1 MARPSGWVAVIL
13 AVCLLSLAGC
23 SRRQAAVT
31 SARPVPASA
40 LELGPDLASLP
51 GNTFQVTLSERVV
64 RMEREDF
71 RKSIRSIST
80 DNTTLVFDPTDAA
93 AARLSQGSIL
103 FIPGF
108 AVRKVAVVTRQAGN
122 IVVVTEDPTLPEVI
136 KNGKIQWAAPV
147 KFAQVRQQ
155 QRADLAIS
163 PDRTAFAR
171 LTGALQPTVYA
182 AAPASLSGEADGWN
196 YKLSAT
202 PEPDKLNLELMVSR
216 EYNGVVITVNGSGY
230 VQNFETAATILVQDS
245 SLKYFDFKNTNLNGM
260 VNFGWQAA
268 KNEKGV
274 EAAEQRIKLPSS
286 FSIPLPIGGLPFSL
300 EVSEALLIHPAFT
313 GGGEVARGR
322 FRVEYN
328 GVQGFN
334 FKEGN
339 VEQDGQAGGDGS
351 IVDNFSL
358 APLAPVGFVAAV
370 AMPRIELKLGTD
382 TVFQVV
388 KQFVPSTLADAAL
401 NLVKSSPLGKFLNDA
416 VSDKLKTTGAAY
428 AQLVISTSTIA
439 AGVGSL
445 IPCQKAMLISTI
457 SVGANA
463 TLLGKDKGKV
473 SKDVFRQEKKIVVPP
488 TKSCDV

>member
-1 MARPSGWVAVIL
+1 MGCRTRWVAVIL
-13 AVCLLSLAGC
+13 AVCLLSLSGC

-31 SARPVPASA
+31 SARPVPAA
-40 LELGPDLASLP
+40 VLELGPDLASLP
-51 GNTFQVTLSERVV
+51 GNSFQVTYSDRVV

-71 RKSIRSIST
+71 RKSIRSVST
-80 DNTTLVFDPTDAA
+80 DNTTLVFDPSDAA
-93 AARLSQGSIL
+93 AARLTQGSIL

-108 AVRKVAVVTRQAGN
+108 AVRKAAVVTKQDGN

-136 KNGKIQWAAPV
+136 KNGKIQWTAPI

-155 QRADLAIS
+155 QRASVAIPRDSSRFQRLAS
-163 PDRTAFAR
+163 S
-171 LTGALQPTVYA
+171 LQPTVYA
-182 AAPASLSGEADGWN
+182 AGGLSGETDGWKYN
-196 YKLSAT
+196 LAAN
-202 PEPDKLNLELMVSR
+202 PQPDKLNLELMVSR

-230 VQNFETAATILVQDS
+230 VQNFETAATMLVQDS

-286 FSIPLPIGGLPFSL
+286 FSIPMPIGGLPFSL

-328 GVQGFN
+328 GVQGFS

-358 APLAPVGFVAAV
+358 APIAPVGFVAAV

-388 KQFVPSTLADAAL
+388 KQFVPSTVADAAL
-401 NLVKSSPLGKFLNDA
+401 NLVKSSPLGKFLNDT

-439 AGVGSL
+439 AGAGSL

-473 SKDVFRQEKKIVVPP
+473 TKDVFRQEKKIVVPP

>member
-1 MARPSGWVAVIL
+1 MGCRTRWVAVIL
-13 AVCLLSLAGC
+13 AVCLLSLSGC

-31 SARPVPASA
+31 SARPVPAA
-40 LELGPDLASLP
+40 VLELGPDLASLP
-51 GNTFQVTLSERVV
+51 GNSFQVTYSDRVV

-71 RKSIRSIST
+71 RKSIRSVST
-80 DNTTLVFDPTDAA
+80 DNTTLVFDPSDAA
-93 AARLSQGSIL
+93 AARLTQGSIL

-108 AVRKVAVVTRQAGN
+108 AVRKVAVVTKQDGN

-136 KNGKIQWAAPV
+136 KNGKIQWTAPI

-155 QRADLAIS
+155 QRASVAIPRDSSRFQRLAS
-163 PDRTAFAR
+163 S
-171 LTGALQPTVYA
+171 LQPTVYA
-182 AAPASLSGEADGWN
+182 AGGLSGETDGWKYN
-196 YKLSAT
+196 LAAN
-202 PEPDKLNLELMVSR
+202 PQPDKLNLELMVSR

-230 VQNFETAATILVQDS
+230 VQNFETAATMLVQDS

-286 FSIPLPIGGLPFSL
+286 FSIPMPIGGLPFSL

-328 GVQGFN
+328 GVQGFS

-358 APLAPVGFVAAV
+358 APIAPVGFVAAV

-388 KQFVPSTLADAAL
+388 KQFVPSTVADAAL
-401 NLVKSSPLGKFLNDA
+401 NLVKSSPLGKFLNDT

-439 AGVGSL
+439 AGAGSL

>member
-1 MARPSGWVAVIL
+1 MGSRARWVAVTSVIF
-13 AVCLLSLAGC
+13 LLFLSGC
-23 SRRQAAVT
+23 SRRQAAIT
-31 SARPVPASA
+31 QARPVPPAA

-51 GNTFQVTLSERVV
+51 GNSFTVSYSDRVV
-64 RMEREDF
+64 RMERDDF
-71 RKSIRSIST
+71 RKSIRSVST
-80 DNTTLVFDPTDAA
+80 DNTTLVFDPSDAA
-93 AARLSQGSIL
+93 AARLTQGSIL

-108 AVRKVAVVTRQAGN
+108 AVRKVAVATKQDGN
-122 IVVVTEDPTLPEVI
+122 IVVVTEDATLPEVI
-136 KNGKIQWAAPV
+136 KNGKIQWTAPV

-155 QRADLAIS
+155 QRAGLAVPQVDS
-163 PDRTAFAR
+163 RHES
-171 LTGALQPTVYA
+171 LTTMLQPTVYA
-182 AAPASLSGEADGWN
+182 AGGLSGETDGWKYN
-196 YKLSAT
+196 LAAN
-202 PEPDKLNLELMVSR
+202 PGPDKLNLELMVSR

-230 VQNFETAATILVQDS
+230 VQNFETAATMLVQDS

-286 FSIPLPIGGLPFSL
+286 FSIPMPIGGLPFSL

-328 GVQGFN
+328 GVQGFS

-358 APLAPVGFVAAV
+358 APIAPVGFVAAV

-388 KQFVPSTLADAAL
+388 KQFVPSTVADAAL
-401 NLVKSSPLGKFLNDA
+401 NLVKSSPLGKFLNNT

-439 AGVGSL
+439 AGAGSL

>member
-1 MARPSGWVAVIL
+1 MGCRTRWVAVIL
-13 AVCLLSLAGC
+13 VVGLLFLSSC
-23 SRRQAAVT
+23 SRRQAGLA
-31 SARPVPASA
+31 SARPVPAAA

-51 GNTFQVTLSERVV
+51 GNTFQVTYSDRVV

-71 RKSIRSIST
+71 RKSIRSVST
-80 DNTTLVFDPTDAA
+80 DNTTLVFDPSDAA

-108 AVRKVAVVTRQAGN
+108 ALRKVAVVTRQDGN
-122 IVVVTEDPTLPEVI
+122 IVAVTEDPTLPEVI
-136 KNGKIQWAAPV
+136 KNGKIQWTAQV

-155 QRADLAIS
+155 RAGEAIPRDASRFQRLARS
-163 PDRTAFAR
+163 
-171 LTGALQPTVYA
+171 LQPTVYA
-182 AAPASLSGEADGWN
+182 AEAAGLSGEADGWS

-216 EYNGVVITVNGSGY
+216 EYKGVVITVNGSGY
-230 VQNFETAATILVQDS
+230 VQNFETAATMLVQDS

-286 FSIPLPIGGLPFSL
+286 FSIPMPIGGLPFSL

-328 GVQGFN
+328 GVQGFS

-358 APLAPVGFVAAV
+358 SPIAPVGFVAAV

-388 KQFVPSTLADAAL
+388 KQFVPSTIADAAL
-401 NLVKSSPLGKFLNDA
+401 NLVKSSPLGKLLSNT

-439 AGVGSL
+439 AGAGSL

>member
-1 MARPSGWVAVIL
+1 MGCRTRWVAVIL
-13 AVCLLSLAGC
+13 PVCLLCLSGC

-31 SARPVPASA
+31 SARPVPATA

-51 GNTFQVTLSERVV
+51 GNTFQVTYSDRVV

-71 RKSIRSIST
+71 RKSIRSVST
-80 DNTTLVFDPTDAA
+80 DNTTLVFDPSDAA
-93 AARLSQGSIL
+93 AARLTQGSIL

-108 AVRKVAVVTRQAGN
+108 AVRKVAVVTKQDGN

-136 KNGKIQWAAPV
+136 KDGKIQWTAPI

-155 QRADLAIS
+155 QRASVAIPRDSSRFQRLAS
-163 PDRTAFAR
+163 S
-171 LTGALQPTVYA
+171 LQPTVYA
-182 AAPASLSGEADGWN
+182 AGGLSGETDGWKYN
-196 YKLSAT
+196 LAAN
-202 PEPDKLNLELMVSR
+202 PQPDKLNLELMVSR

-230 VQNFETAATILVQDS
+230 VQNFETAATMLVQDS

-286 FSIPLPIGGLPFSL
+286 FSIPMPIGGLPFSL

-328 GVQGFN
+328 GVQGFS

-358 APLAPVGFVAAV
+358 APIAPVGFVAAV

-388 KQFVPSTLADAAL
+388 KQFVPSTVADAAL
-401 NLVKSSPLGKFLNDA
+401 NLVKSSPLGKFLNDT

-439 AGVGSL
+439 AGAGSL

>member
-1 MARPSGWVAVIL
+1 MGYSTRWVAVVL
-13 AVCLLSLAGC
+13 AVWLLCLSGC
-23 SRRQAAVT
+23 SRRQVAVT
-31 SARPVPASA
+31 SARTVPPAA
-40 LELGPDLASLP
+40 LELGPDLASQP
-51 GNTFQVTLSERVV
+51 GNTFQVTYSDRVV
-64 RMEREDF
+64 RMDREDF
-71 RKSIRSIST
+71 RKSIRSVST
-80 DNTTLVFDPTDAA
+80 DNSTLVFGPSDAA
-93 AARLSQGSIL
+93 AARLTQGSIL

-108 AVRKVAVVTRQAGN
+108 AVRKVAVVTKQDGN
-122 IVVVTEDPTLPEVI
+122 IVVVTEDPTLPEII
-136 KNGKIQWAAPV
+136 KNGKIQWTAPV

-155 QRADLAIS
+155 QRASGVTSRSGSRFQRLAS
-163 PDRTAFAR
+163 S
-171 LTGALQPTVYA
+171 LQPTVYA
-182 AAPASLSGEADGWN
+182 AEAGGLSGEADGWN
-196 YKLSAT
+196 YKLNAT

-230 VQNFETAATILVQDS
+230 VQNFETAATMLVQDS

-268 KNEKGV
+268 KKEKGV

-286 FSIPLPIGGLPFSL
+286 FSIPMPIGGLPFSL

-328 GVQGFN
+328 GVQGFS

-358 APLAPVGFVAAV
+358 APIAPVGFVAAV
-370 AMPRIELKLGTD
+370 AMPRIELKLGSN

-388 KQFVPSTLADAAL
+388 KQFVPSTIADAAL
-401 NLVKSSPLGKFLNDA
+401 NLVKSSPLGKFLNNTA
-416 VSDKLKTTGAAY
+416 SDKLKTTGAAY

-463 TLLGKDKGKV
+463 TILGKDKGQV

>member
-1 MARPSGWVAVIL
+1 MGCRTRWVAVIL
-13 AVCLLSLAGC
+13 GVCLLCLSGC

-31 SARPVPASA
+31 SARPVPATA

-51 GNTFQVTLSERVV
+51 GNTFQVTYSDRVV
-64 RMEREDF
+64 RMERDDF
-71 RKSIRSIST
+71 RKSIRSVST
-80 DNTTLVFDPTDAA
+80 DNTTLVFDPSDAA
-93 AARLSQGSIL
+93 AARLTQGSIL

-108 AVRKVAVVTRQAGN
+108 AVRKAAVVTKQDGN

-136 KNGKIQWAAPV
+136 KDGKIQWTAPI

-155 QRADLAIS
+155 QRASVAIPRDSSRFQRLAS
-163 PDRTAFAR
+163 S
-171 LTGALQPTVYA
+171 LQPTVYA
-182 AAPASLSGEADGWN
+182 AGGLSGETDGWKYN
-196 YKLSAT
+196 LAAN
-202 PEPDKLNLELMVSR
+202 PQPDKLNLELMVSR

-230 VQNFETAATILVQDS
+230 VQNFETAATMLVQDS

-286 FSIPLPIGGLPFSL
+286 FSIPMPIGGLPFSL

-328 GVQGFN
+328 GVQGFS

-358 APLAPVGFVAAV
+358 APIAPVGFVAAV

-388 KQFVPSTLADAAL
+388 KQFVPSTVADAAL
-401 NLVKSSPLGKFLNDA
+401 NLVKSSPLGKFLNDT

-439 AGVGSL
+439 AGAGSL

>member
-1 MARPSGWVAVIL
+1 MGCRTRWVAVIL
-13 AVCLLSLAGC
+13 AVCLLSLSGC

-31 SARPVPASA
+31 SARPVPAVA

-51 GNTFQVTLSERVV
+51 GNTFQVTYSDRVV

-71 RKSIRSIST
+71 RKSIRSVST
-80 DNTTLVFDPTDAA
+80 DNTTLVFDPSDAA
-93 AARLSQGSIL
+93 AARLTQGSIL

-108 AVRKVAVVTRQAGN
+108 AVRKVAVVTKQDGN

-136 KNGKIQWAAPV
+136 KNGKIQWTAPI

-155 QRADLAIS
+155 QRASVAIPRDSSRFQRLAS
-163 PDRTAFAR
+163 S
-171 LTGALQPTVYA
+171 LQPTVYA
-182 AAPASLSGEADGWN
+182 AGGLSGETDGWKYN
-196 YKLSAT
+196 LAAN
-202 PEPDKLNLELMVSR
+202 PQPDKLNLELMVSR

-230 VQNFETAATILVQDS
+230 VQNFETAATMLVQDS

-286 FSIPLPIGGLPFSL
+286 FSIPMPIGGLPFSL

-328 GVQGFN
+328 GVQGFS

-358 APLAPVGFVAAV
+358 APIAPVGFVAAV

-388 KQFVPSTLADAAL
+388 KQFVPSTVADAAL
-401 NLVKSSPLGKFLNDA
+401 NLVKSSPLGKFLNDT

-439 AGVGSL
+439 AGAGSL

>member
-1 MARPSGWVAVIL
+1 MGCRTRWVAVIL
-13 AVCLLSLAGC
+13 AVCLLSLSGC

-31 SARPVPASA
+31 SARPVPAVV

-51 GNTFQVTLSERVV
+51 GNTFQVTYSDRVV

-71 RKSIRSIST
+71 RKSIRSVST
-80 DNTTLVFDPTDAA
+80 DNTTLVFDPSDAA
-93 AARLSQGSIL
+93 AARLTQGSIL

-108 AVRKVAVVTRQAGN
+108 AVRKAAVVTKQDGN

-136 KNGKIQWAAPV
+136 KDGKIQWTAPI

-155 QRADLAIS
+155 QRASVAIPRDSSRFQRLAS
-163 PDRTAFAR
+163 S
-171 LTGALQPTVYA
+171 LQPTVYA
-182 AAPASLSGEADGWN
+182 AGGLSGETDGWKYN
-196 YKLSAT
+196 LAAN
-202 PEPDKLNLELMVSR
+202 PQPDKLNLELMVSR

-230 VQNFETAATILVQDS
+230 VQNFETAATMLVQDS

-286 FSIPLPIGGLPFSL
+286 FSIPMPIGGLPFSL

-328 GVQGFN
+328 GVQGFS

-358 APLAPVGFVAAV
+358 APIAPVGFVAAV

-388 KQFVPSTLADAAL
+388 KQFVPSTVADAAL
-401 NLVKSSPLGKFLNDA
+401 NLVKSSPLGKFLNDT

-439 AGVGSL
+439 AGAGSL

>member
-1 MARPSGWVAVIL
+1 MGCRTRWVAVIL
-13 AVCLLSLAGC
+13 AVCLLSLSGC

-31 SARPVPASA
+31 SARPVPAVA

-51 GNTFQVTLSERVV
+51 GNTFQVTYSDRVV

-71 RKSIRSIST
+71 RKSIRSVST
-80 DNTTLVFDPTDAA
+80 DNTTLVFDPSDAA
-93 AARLSQGSIL
+93 AARLTQGSIL

-108 AVRKVAVVTRQAGN
+108 AVRKVAVVTKQDGN

-136 KNGKIQWAAPV
+136 KDGKIQWTAPI

-155 QRADLAIS
+155 QRASVAIPRDSSRFQRLAS
-163 PDRTAFAR
+163 S
-171 LTGALQPTVYA
+171 LQPTVYA
-182 AAPASLSGEADGWN
+182 AGGLSGETDGWKYN
-196 YKLSAT
+196 LAAN
-202 PEPDKLNLELMVSR
+202 PQPDKLNLELMVSR
-216 EYNGVVITVNGSGY
+216 EYNGVVITVNGSAY
-230 VQNFETAATILVQDS
+230 VQNFETAATMLVQDS
-245 SLKYFDFKNTNLNGM
+245 SLKYFEFKNTNLNGM

-274 EAAEQRIKLPSS
+274 EAAEQRIKPPSS
-286 FSIPLPIGGLPFSL
+286 FSIPMPIGGLPFSL

-328 GVQGFN
+328 GAQGFS

-358 APLAPVGFVAAV
+358 APIAPVGFVAAV

-388 KQFVPSTLADAAL
+388 KQFVPSTVADAAL
-401 NLVKSSPLGKFLNDA
+401 NLVKSSPLGKFLNDT

-439 AGVGSL
+439 AGAGSL